1 MTRLEKKIEKGEKLG
16 ALWHIYQAKDMN
28 TIREFL
34 TEVGNI
40 VISSLRKQ
48 LYEHFG
54 VSNKYIFQFLGD
66 SLNIPAGSPHQVG
79 LLIFYYET

>member
-40 VISSLRKQ
+40 VSYALRKQ
-48 LYEHFG
+48 L
-54 VSNKYIFQFLGD
+54 
-66 SLNIPAGSPHQVG
+66 
-79 LLIFYYET
+79 